1 MLKPTT
7 MATTTK
13 NLIESFE
20 EFKELKGIDKTS
32 LMSILVDVIKHAIAK
47 KYGKSN
53 NYDVIINPD
62 KGDIEIWKNRTI
74 VDDEFAE
81 DSFEFDPNKHISL
94 SEAKKIDDSFE
105 IGEVVT
111 EQVDLESFGRRTILA
126 MRQHLIQKINEL
138 EKTEVYNKYKDKV
151 GEIVSAEV
159 YQIWKNEIMFLD
171 DEGNELIM
179 PRKEQI
185 PTDFF
190 KKGDIVKAV
199 ITKVEMRGAMPII
212 QLSRTSPVFLERLF
226 EREVPEI
233 YDGIIVIKK
242 IVREPGERAKVAVE
256 SLDDRID
263 PVGACVGVKGSRI
276 HGIVKELRNENID
289 VINYSPNPQIYIQ
302 RALSPAKVSQVIVD
316 ENNKRA
322 EVYLKPDQISIA
334 IGKNGLNIKL
344 ASKLTGY
351 EIDVYK
357 EETEELDDV
366 ELVEFSDEI
375 DMSIIEKLRSIG
387 LDTARQVLEKSD
399 EDLIRLA
406 HLDKETIQKVKSILQ
421 AEFEE

>member
-62 KGDIEIWKNRTI
+62 KGDIEIWKNRII

-111 EQVDLESFGRRTILA
+111 EQVDLGSFGRRTILA

-199 ITKVEMRGAMPII
+199 ITKVEMKGAMPII

>member
-1 MLKPTT
+1 

-138 EKTEVYNKYKDKV
+138 EKTDVYNKYKDKV

-199 ITKVEMRGAMPII
+199 ITKVEMKGATPII

-226 EREVPEI
+226 EQEVPEI

-263 PVGACVGVKGSRI
+263 PVGACVGIKGSRI

-375 DMSIIEKLRSIG
+375 DMNIIEKLRSIG

-399 EDLIRLA
+399 EDLERLA

>member
-1 MLKPTT
+1 

-138 EKTEVYNKYKDKV
+138 EKTDVYNKYKDKV

>member
-1 MLKPTT
+1 

-62 KGDIEIWKNRTI
+62 KGDIEIWKNRII

-111 EQVDLESFGRRTILA
+111 EQVDLGSFGRRTILA

-138 EKTEVYNKYKDKV
+138 EKTDVYNKYKDKV

-199 ITKVEMRGAMPII
+199 ITKVEMKGATPII

-357 EETEELDDV
+357 EETEEFDDV

>member
-1 MLKPTT
+1 

>member
-1 MLKPTT
+1 
-7 MATTTK
+7 MATITK
-13 NLIESFE
+13 NLMESFE

-81 DSFEFDPNKHISL
+81 DSFDFDPNKHISL
-94 SEAKKIDDSFE
+94 SEAKKIDETFE
-105 IGEVVT
+105 IGEQVT
-111 EQVDLESFGRRTILA
+111 EQVSLESFGRRAILG

-151 GEIVSAEV
+151 GEIVSVEV
-159 YQIWKNEIMFLD
+159 YQIWKNEIMLID
-171 DEGNELIM
+171 EEGNELIM
-179 PRKEQI
+179 PKKEQI

-199 ITKVEMRGAMPII
+199 ITKVEMKGSTPII
-212 QLSRTSPVFLERLF
+212 HLSRTSPVFLERLF
-226 EREVPEI
+226 EQEVPEI

-242 IVREPGERAKVAVE
+242 IVREPGDRAKVAVE

-263 PVGACVGVKGSRI
+263 PVGACVGMKGSRI
-276 HGIVKELRNENID
+276 YGIVKELRNENID
-289 VINYSPNPQIYIQ
+289 VINYTTNSQLYIQ
-302 RALSPAKVSQVIVD
+302 RALAPAKISQIIIDD
-316 ENNKRA
+316 ENKRA
-322 EVYLKPDQISIA
+322 EVYLRHDNDISMA
-334 IGKNGLNIKL
+334 IGKKGVNIKL

-357 EETEELDDV
+357 EETEDLDDV
-366 ELVEFSDEI
+366 ELIEFTDEI
-375 DMSIIEKLRSIG
+375 EESIIQRFKDIG
-387 LDTARQVLEKSD
+387 LDTARQVLEKPD
-399 EDLIRLA
+399 DYLVNMTRL
-406 HLDKETIQKVKSILQ
+406 DIETIQKVKAILQ

>member
-1 MLKPTT
+1 
-7 MATTTK
+7 MAHLTK

-20 EFKELKGIDKTS
+20 EFKEVKGIDKTS

-47 KYGKSN
+47 KYGKAN

-74 VDDEFAE
+74 VEDEFAE
-81 DSFEFDPNKHISL
+81 DSFDFDPNKHISL
-94 SEAKKIDDSFE
+94 SEAKKIDETFE
-105 IGEVVT
+105 IGEQVS

-138 EKTEVYNKYKDKV
+138 EKSEVYNKYKDKV
-151 GEIVSAEV
+151 GEVVSAEV
-159 YQIWKNEIMFLD
+159 YQIWKNEIMFID
-171 DEGNELIM
+171 EEGNELIM

-190 KKGDIVKAV
+190 KKGDIVRAV
-199 ITKVEMRGAMPII
+199 ITKVDMRGATPLI

-226 EREVPEI
+226 EQEVPEI

-256 SLDDRID
+256 SLDERID
-263 PVGACVGVKGSRI
+263 PVGACVGMRGARI

-289 VINYSPNPQIYIQ
+289 VINYSTNPQLYVQ
-302 RALSPAKVSQVIVD
+302 RALSPAKVSQVIID
-316 ENNKRA
+316 ETNKKA
-322 EVYLKPDQISIA
+322 EVYLKPDQISMA

-357 EETEELDDV
+357 EETEEVDDV
-366 ELVEFSDEI
+366 ELIEFADEI
-375 DMSIIEKLRSIG
+375 DMSIIDQLRSVG
-387 LDTARQVLEKSD
+387 LDTARQVLEKND
-399 EDLIRLA
+399 DFLENVAR
-406 HLDKETIQKVKSILQ
+406 LDKETIQKVRNILQ

>member
-1 MLKPTT
+1 

-20 EFKELKGIDKTS
+20 EFKELKGIDKAS

-47 KYGKSN
+47 KYGKAN

-62 KGDIEIWKNRTI
+62 KGDIEIWKNRTV

-81 DSFEFDPNKHISL
+81 DSFEYDPNKHISL
-94 SEAKKIDDSFE
+94 SEARQIDESFE
-105 IGEVVT
+105 IGEQVP
-111 EQVDLESFGRRTILA
+111 EQVYLESFGRRTILA

-138 EKTEVYNKYKDKV
+138 EKGEVYSKYKDKV

-159 YQIWKNEIMFLD
+159 YQIWKNEIMFID
-171 DEGNELIM
+171 EEGNELIM

-199 ITKVEMRGAMPII
+199 ITKVEMKGATPII

-226 EREVPEI
+226 EQEIPEI

-256 SLDDRID
+256 SLDERID
-263 PVGACVGVKGSRI
+263 PVGACVGMKGSRI

-289 VINYSPNPQIYIQ
+289 VINYSTNPQLYVQ
-302 RALSPAKVSQVIVD
+302 RALSPAKVSQVIID
-316 ENNKRA
+316 EENKKA
-322 EVYLKPDQISIA
+322 EVYLKPDQISLA

-357 EETEELDDV
+357 EEADEIDDV
-366 ELVEFSDEI
+366 ELIEFTDEI
-375 DMSIIEKLRSIG
+375 DEQIIEKLRSIG
-387 LDTARQVLEKSD
+387 LDTARQVLEKD
-399 EDLIRLA
+399 DDYLIKMTQ
-406 HLDKETIQKVKSILQ
+406 LDKETIQKVKSILQ

>member
-1 MLKPTT
+1 

-111 EQVDLESFGRRTILA
+111 EQVDLGSFGRRTILA

-138 EKTEVYNKYKDKV
+138 EKTDVYNKYKDKV

-199 ITKVEMRGAMPII
+199 ITKVEMKGATPII

-226 EREVPEI
+226 EQEVPEI

>member
-1 MLKPTT
+1 
-7 MATTTK
+7 
-13 NLIESFE
+13 
-20 EFKELKGIDKTS
+20 
-32 LMSILVDVIKHAIAK
+32 MSSNTLLPK

-138 EKTEVYNKYKDKV
+138 EKTDVYNKYKDKV